1 MMKDCG
7 NEGLDDTNKNTM
19 NDGIDPENEDVI
31 HRDKNENEAETNRNT
46 LDTLI

>member
-7 NEGLDDTNKNTM
+7 NEGLDDTNKNTT

-31 HRDKNENEAETNRNT
+31 HRDKMKMKQK
-46 LDTLI
+46 LIGIPWIR